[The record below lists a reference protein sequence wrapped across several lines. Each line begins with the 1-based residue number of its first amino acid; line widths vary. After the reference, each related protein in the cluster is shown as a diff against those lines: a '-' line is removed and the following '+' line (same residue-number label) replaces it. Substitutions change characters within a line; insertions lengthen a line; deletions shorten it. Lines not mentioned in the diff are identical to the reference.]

1 LSLKHQSPTEKVV
14 NPVDVSRT
22 ILRIVAQLEKTEYSE
37 SISTEQE
44 LQQVAVSKHSD
55 LSDPASDEP
64 TSQG

>member
-1 LSLKHQSPTEKVV
+1 MSLKYQFPTKEVV

-44 LQQVAVSKHSD
+44 LQQVAVSKHND
-55 LSDPASDEP
+55 LSNPASDEP